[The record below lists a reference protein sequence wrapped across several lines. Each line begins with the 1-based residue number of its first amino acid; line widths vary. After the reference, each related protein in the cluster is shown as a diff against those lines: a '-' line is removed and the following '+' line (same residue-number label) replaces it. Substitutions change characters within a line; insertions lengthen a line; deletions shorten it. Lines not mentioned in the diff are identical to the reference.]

1 MPRTP
6 IEPQFPTERL
16 SILDS
21 DGLLDAKLEPKLA
34 PDDLKR
40 LYRGMV
46 LGRRLDERM
55 LKLQRQGRIGTFA
68 PIKGQEASQIGTA
81 FTLEARDWMVPSFR
95 ETAAMLWR
103 GWPIE
108 KILAFYAG
116 RLEGGQPGPEQRD
129 LPVTIPVAT
138 QLPHAVGLAYGIQY
152 RGEDSVVMVYF
163 GDGATSEGDFHEAAN
178 FAGVWHGPVVFV
190 CQNNQWA
197 ISVPLK
203 KQTNSRTIAQ
213 KATAYGFP
221 GIQVDGNDVL
231 AVYAAS
237 REAVDRARAGE
248 GPTLIECV
256 TYRLGM
262 HTTADDPTKYRSEEE
277 VKAWEQKDPLTRFR
291 AYLEKKKLLDP
302 SVDEQ
307 VDEEIAHG
315 VERFEAMPPADPLEM
330 FDHAYAELPPHLAA
344 ERAELA
350 ARLQAPGGE
359 AGADSAEPPRRPC
372 AASAGRAGGRRDRHR
387 PRARLTSRAMAKL
400 NMVKALNLALLEEME
415 RDPDV
420 VIIGEDVG
428 VDGGVFRVTEDLHR
442 RFGGRRVIDSPL
454 AEAGIIGASIGM
466 ALYGLKPVSEI
477 QFSGFAFQCF
487 HQIENHAARYRQRS
501 QGRFHC
507 QMVMRMPYGGGVR
520 ALEHHSESEEQ
531 FYAHIP
537 GLKMVIPSGP
547 AHGPRA
553 PRGGHPGS
561 RPRGVLRAQGA
572 LPRRPRK
579 RCPTRPR

>member
-21 DGLLDAKLEPKLA
+21 DGLLDADLEPKIA

-40 LYRGMV
+40 LYHGMV

-68 PIKGQEASQIGTA
+68 PIKGQEASQIGTV
-81 FTLEARDWMVPSFR
+81 FSLESRDWMVPSFR
-95 ETAAMLWR
+95 EMAAMLWR

-108 KILAFYAG
+108 RILAFYAG
-116 RLEGGQPGPEQRD
+116 RLEGGRPGPEQRD

-138 QLPHAVGLAYGIQY
+138 QLPHAVGIAYGIQY

-237 REAVDRARAGE
+237 REAVDRARAGN

-291 AYLEKKKLLDP
+291 VYLEKKKLFDA

-330 FDHAYAELPPHLAA
+330 FDHAYAELPPHVAA

-350 ARLQAPGGE
+350 ARLQA
-359 AGADSAEPPRRPC
+359 
-372 AASAGRAGGRRDRHR
+372 
-387 PRARLTSRAMAKL
+387 L
-400 NMVKALNLALLEEME
+400 
-415 RDPDV
+415 
-420 VIIGEDVG
+420 G
-428 VDGGVFRVTEDLHR
+428 V
-442 RFGGRRVIDSPL
+442 
-454 AEAGIIGASIGM
+454 
-466 ALYGLKPVSEI
+466 
-477 QFSGFAFQCF
+477 
-487 HQIENHAARYRQRS
+487 HAAEGSVDPASPPMRGQR
-501 QGRFHC
+501 RT
-507 QMVMRMPYGGGVR
+507 
-520 ALEHHSESEEQ
+520 
-531 FYAHIP
+531 
-537 GLKMVIPSGP
+537 
-547 AHGPRA
+547 
-553 PRGGHPGS
+553 
-561 RPRGVLRAQGA
+561 
-572 LPRRPRK
+572 
-579 RCPTRPR
+579 TRWTP